1 MKLKFIRAITAAM
14 VAVMMLLASGCEFNT
29 YVVTDKKPEQSID
42 RFFYC
47 LQSCDFDGC
56 DKYLANNVSFNIS
69 NDTGY
74 EFADVMLQKQM
85 SGLNYSIIGE
95 SEINGGSA
103 SCSVQVRSVDSAD
116 IEALLI
122 DEYAEARREYMKE
135 NDLKEF
141 PIDDKNVISEI
152 AASSLDVIWENIQ
165 PTTKDVT
172 IDLTFADGRWKIILS
187 DELCEAILG
196 GSIE

>member
-42 RFFYC
+42 RFFYF

-103 SCSVQVRSVDSAD
+103 SCSVQVTSVDSAD

-152 AASSLDVIWENIQ
+152 AAGSLDVIWENIQ

-172 IDLTFADGRWKIILS
+172 IDLTFTDGRWKIILS